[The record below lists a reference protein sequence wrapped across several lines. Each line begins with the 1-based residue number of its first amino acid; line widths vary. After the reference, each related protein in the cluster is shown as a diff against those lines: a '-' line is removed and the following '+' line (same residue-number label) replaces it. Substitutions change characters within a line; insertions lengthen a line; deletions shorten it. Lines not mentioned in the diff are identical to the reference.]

1 LSECGLDC
9 KVASSREGMMSASN
23 LVIITFEQ
31 AWESFV
37 AEVMDVIRSFS
48 GVLGLGQQIIGTL
61 ILRNYTTLLDGREE
75 LYLLFV

>member
-9 KVASSREGMMSASN
+9 KVASSRAGMMSASN